1 VTGVMRWVGVVGA
14 LLVLGAA
21 SVAMAGDV
29 ITAPSDGVAGEVI
42 APAPDGSD
50 GYAGPLIEIW
60 KAQRTLQ
67 LRRGDSLIG
76 QFRVAL
82 GQQPR
87 YGKETQGD
95 GRTPV
100 GRYYISDK
108 NAGSRFHRFLGISY
122 PNVDD
127 AERGYRRRLIDAN
140 EWADIFFANL
150 RGDAPPSRTVLGGRV
165 GIHGYGGRPYL
176 PIDWTEGCIAVS
188 DDDIEF
194 IYDRVSVGTPV
205 IINE

>member
-1 VTGVMRWVGVVGA
+1 MTGAVRWIGVVGA
-14 LLVLGAA
+14 LLVLGTAT
-21 SVAMAGDV
+21 AG
-29 ITAPSDGVAGEVI
+29 TAGEVI
-42 APAPDGSD
+42 ASATNGSD
-50 GYAGPLIEIW
+50 GYTGYPVIEIW
-60 KAQRTLQ
+60 KAERKLQ
-67 LRRGDSLIG
+67 LRQGDSLIG

-87 YGKETQGD
+87 YGKEIQGD

-108 NAGSRFHRFLGISY
+108 KSGSRFHRFLGISY
-122 PNVDD
+122 PNLDD
-127 AERGYRRRLIDAN
+127 AERGYRRRLIDAG

-176 PIDWTEGCIAVS
+176 PIDWTAGCIAVS

-194 IYDRVSVGTPV
+194 IYERVPVGTAV